1 MQISSEPPL
10 RSRLLKTGEF
20 VGGVLIFLPLFY
32 ILFDAATRPSS
43 QLIANTQV
51 SSLSLVVL
59 PLSIAAATIVSGVS
73 LFGYDWISSG
83 SGTRESLI
91 VGLVIATA
99 FGSSVVITVLFIDV
113 LAWGVENQNIPL
125 LGIGA
130 AGLLGLIWTTT
141 RGVVAARVGYRTV
154 E

>member
-1 MQISSEPPL
+1 MQISSESPL
-10 RSRLLKTGEF
+10 RSRLLQTGEF

-43 QLIANTQV
+43 QLIANSPV

-59 PLSIAAATIVSGVS
+59 PLSVAAATIVSGVS
-73 LFGYDWISSG
+73 LFGYDWTRRG
-83 SGTRESLI
+83 SGRRESLFI
-91 VGLVIATA
+91 GLVLATA
-99 FGSSVVITVLFIDV
+99 LGSSVVIAVLFVDA
-113 LAWGVENQNIPL
+113 LSWGVENQNVPL

-130 AGLLGLIWTTT
+130 AGLLGLIWATA
-141 RGVVAARVGYRTV
+141 RGIVAVRVGYRTV